1 MRVLF
6 YTAAALAASIASVAQ
21 AVKLDAESAISTQ
34 DYFASEYS
42 QLSAFEDKK
51 KDGEQQKAKKDEDMI
66 NQALT
71 AMAPKPPTPT
81 ASAAATD
88 AVDEAK
94 KARAA
99 EKKKQLEAEMEEE
112 KLKKQREADKAAAA
126 KEQASFDE

>member
-21 AVKLDAESAISTQ
+21 AVKLDADSAISTQ

-51 KDGEQQKAKKDEDMI
+51 KDAEQQKAKKDEDMI

-126 KEQASFDE
+126 KEQASFEE